1 MNNTLSGIAIAI
13 VMAATPNVSSAKLL
27 SVCDGI
33 TIHDNSGSV
42 YVFTQNETE
51 LDITVNKTEPEGIF
65 RYYDTTIPVSKDKE
79 SVYRMDLSCCEYLVD
94 TGEYASCYTIT
105 IDVPGRHLAE
115 YSQDILIKDS
125 GFEDLERCQY
135 YFYVTAEISEK
146 SGSEILGSNEYV
158 TEDGIQICEQYVRI
172 FYTEALTGDVNE
184 DGKVNITDAANILE
198 CYAGL
203 SAGLDNKAY
212 PDSADV
218 DGNGKVEIMDASS
231 VLVYYAQ
238 NAVGVNSN
246 WYDILK

>member
-1 MNNTLSGIAIAI
+1 MNNTLSGIAIAL
-13 VMAATPNVSSAKLL
+13 VMVATPYVSGAKLL

-42 YVFTQNETE
+42 YVFTQNGTE
-51 LDITVNKTEPEGIF
+51 LNITVDKTEPEGIF
-65 RYYDTTIPVSKDKE
+65 RYYDEVLPASKDNE

-94 TGEYASCYTIT
+94 TGKYASHYTIT
-105 IDVPGRHLAE
+105 IEVPGRHLAE

-125 GFEDLERCQY
+125 GFENLERCQY

-146 SGSEILGSNEYV
+146 SGSEIFGSNEYV

-172 FYTEALTGDVNE
+172 LYTEYLTGDVNE
-184 DGKVNITDAANILE
+184 DEKVNITDAAYILE
-198 CYAGL
+198 CYASL
-203 SAGLDNKAY
+203 SAGLNNKSY

-231 VLVYYAQ
+231 VLAYYAHS
-238 NAVGVNSN
+238 AAGVNCN
-246 WYDILK
+246 WHDILK